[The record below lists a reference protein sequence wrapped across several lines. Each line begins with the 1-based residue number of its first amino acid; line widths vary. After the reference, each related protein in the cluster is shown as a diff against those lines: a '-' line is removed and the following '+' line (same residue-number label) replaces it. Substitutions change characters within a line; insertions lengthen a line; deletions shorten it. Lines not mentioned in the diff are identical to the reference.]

1 MHKLKKTS
9 VKITKVID
17 CFFAKKFYSF
27 NCLPQAVALLPYTVS
42 LARNLLLANT
52 YIRMLIFI
60 VLLVWRNLLVL
71 LPAFLSNYTEVG
83 KWHKDSINL
92 YAFVGRAAHNVCQ
105 SWFCSSSH
113 QWASIDSCMLFEHRM
128 EGHASYVHISPSS

>member
-52 YIRMLIFI
+52 YI
-60 VLLVWRNLLVL
+60 
-71 LPAFLSNYTEVG
+71 
-83 KWHKDSINL
+83 
-92 YAFVGRAAHNVCQ
+92 
-105 SWFCSSSH
+105 
-113 QWASIDSCMLFEHRM
+113 
-128 EGHASYVHISPSS
+128 SYVNFHSTACLKKSACTFTSLFIKLYRSW